1 MLLEIIELPAHRHA
15 VRRCRIHALV
25 LAADF
30 LDLALDDFKQLRS
43 DRSTFRASRRPCQES
58 ATPPQRRP
66 SLPVH
71 VRNLRADSRFVARV
85 SLFVQ
90 TIESG
95 RSAVASYHY
104 FSGT

>member
-1 MLLEIIELPAHRHA
+1 MLLEIIALPGHRHA

-30 LDLALDDFKQLRS
+30 LDLALYNFEQLRS
-43 DRSTFRASRRPCQES
+43 DRTTFRASRRRCQES
-58 ATPPQRRP
+58 ATPPQRARHCRCTYATYGRVID
-66 SLPVH
+66 LW
-71 VRNLRADSRFVARV
+71 RV
-85 SLFVQ
+85 SLFAQ

-95 RSAVASYHY
+95 RPAVASHHY